1 MCESA
6 SRVDGGGVHDDSCA
20 VSKGSLGACAT
31 LALLAVLALAL
42 GCQSNGEAADP
53 VALAEPSKQASP
65 PLLSRTRPLMS
76 TVFRIQV
83 DSPPSNAENVIRQA
97 FEEIEHLETALSEW
111 REESDISK
119 VNALAGKKSVK
130 VGDDTLRVVDAG
142 VDVSMWSR
150 GAFDLSWAAL
160 WGLYDFR
167 PDSIKI
173 PTPEEVKPRL
183 RLIDYK
189 NIRLSK
195 KYKTVFLKKRGMAI
209 GTGGIAKGYAL
220 DHAGAILRG
229 GGVDN
234 YMIFGGGQVQVHGE
248 RDGRPWRVGIQHPR
262 DPNAYFAALESTG
275 ASFSTSGDYEHAVFD
290 GSGNR
295 WHHIIDTSTGR
306 PADKSLSV
314 TIMTAE
320 GIYADALSTAAF
332 VLGPE
337 KALKMLRRIAYPAE
351 AVIVGAD
358 CKVYMTPKAKKQI
371 RLNVELVD
379 GRLPNC
385 KP

>member
-1 MCESA
+1 
-6 SRVDGGGVHDDSCA
+6 
-20 VSKGSLGACAT
+20 
-31 LALLAVLALAL
+31 
-42 GCQSNGEAADP
+42 
-53 VALAEPSKQASP
+53 
-65 PLLSRTRPLMS
+65 MS

-83 DSPPSNAENVIRQA
+83 DAPPDDAENVVREA
-97 FEEIEHLETALSEW
+97 FREIERLETVLSEW
-111 REESDISK
+111 RDGSNVSK
-119 VNALAGKKSVK
+119 VNQLAGKKPVK
-130 VGDDTLRVVDAG
+130 VDDDTLRVVDAG
-142 VDVSMWSR
+142 FDVSVWSR

-173 PTPEEVKPRL
+173 PSPADVKPRL
-183 RLIDYK
+183 DLIDYR
-189 NIRLSK
+189 NIRISK
-195 KYKTVFLKKRGMAI
+195 KYNTVFLKKRGMAI

-220 DHAGAILRG
+220 DQAGAILRG

-234 YMIFGGGQVQVHGE
+234 YMIFGGGQVQVHGK

-262 DPNAYFAALESTG
+262 DPTSYFAALESTG

-290 GSGNR
+290 GAGKR
-295 WHHIIDTSTGR
+295 WHHIIDTKTGR
-306 PADKSLSV
+306 PADKSVSV

-332 VLGPE
+332 VLGPN

-358 CKVYMTPKAKKQI
+358 CKVYMTPKAKKRI
-371 RLNVELVD
+371 RWNVNLVD
-379 GRLPNC
+379 GRLPGC

>member
-1 MCESA
+1 MLRTCAAYLLLAFAIACQGQYEPTKAISPGEVPSA
-6 SRVDGGGVHDDSCA
+6 S
-20 VSKGSLGACAT
+20 
-31 LALLAVLALAL
+31 
-42 GCQSNGEAADP
+42 
-53 VALAEPSKQASP
+53 SP
-65 PLLSRTRPLMS
+65 ELLSRTRPLMS

-83 DSPPSNAENVIRQA
+83 DAAPDNAENVIRDA
-97 FEEIEHLETALSEW
+97 FQEIERLETVLSEW
-111 REESDISK
+111 RDGSDISK
-119 VNALAGKKSVK
+119 VNSLAGKKSVK
-130 VGDDTLRVVDAG
+130 VSDDTLRVVDAG

-167 PDSIKI
+167 PDSIQI
-173 PTPEEVKPRL
+173 PSVDEITPRL

-189 NIRLSK
+189 NIRVSK

-220 DHAGAILRG
+220 DQAGAILRG
-229 GGVDN
+229 GGVEN
-234 YMIFGGGQVQVHGE
+234 YMIFGGGQVQVQGL

-262 DPNAYFAALESTG
+262 DPQSYFAALESTG

-290 GSGNR
+290 GTGKR
-295 WHHIIDTSTGR
+295 WHHIIDTKTGR
-306 PADKSLSV
+306 PATKSLSV

-332 VLGPE
+332 VLGPQ
-337 KALKMLRRIAYPAE
+337 KALTMLRRIAYPAE

-358 CKVYMTPKAKKQI
+358 CRVYLTPKAKKQI
-371 RLNVELVD
+371 RWNVDLVD

>member
-1 MCESA
+1 MPRA
-6 SRVDGGGVHDDSCA
+6 CA
-20 VSKGSLGACAT
+20 VI
-31 LALLAVLALAL
+31 ALLALSL
-42 GCQSNGEAADP
+42 GCESQRDTDDA
-53 VALAEPSKQASP
+53 QASGVASSAAT
-65 PLLSRTRPLMS
+65 PLLTRTRPLMS
-76 TVFRIQV
+76 TVFRIEVQSPMEGAEQV
-83 DSPPSNAENVIRQA
+83 VQQA
-97 FEEIEHLETALSEW
+97 FLEIERLESLLSEW
-111 REESDISK
+111 REDSDIAK
-119 VNALAGKKSVK
+119 INAGAGKKPVK
-130 VGDDTLRVVDAG
+130 VSDDTLRVIDAG
-142 VDVSMWSR
+142 LDVSMWSR

-173 PTPEEVKPRL
+173 PTMQEIEPRL
-183 RLIDYK
+183 KLIDYK
-189 NIRLSK
+189 NIRVST
-195 KYKTVFLKKRGMAI
+195 KYNTVFLKKRGMAI

-229 GGVDN
+229 GGINN
-234 YMIFGGGQVQVHGE
+234 YMIFGGGQVQVHGK

-262 DPNAYFAALESTG
+262 DPTTYFAALESTG
-275 ASFSTSGDYEHAVFD
+275 ASFSTSGDYEHVVFD
-290 GSGNR
+290 GSGRR
-295 WHHIIDTSTGR
+295 WHHIIDPKTGR

-337 KALKMLRRIAYPAE
+337 KALRMLSRMAYPAE

-358 CKVYMTPKAKKQI
+358 CKVYMTPKAEKQI
-371 RLNVELVD
+371 RWTVDLVD
-379 GRLPNC
+379 GRLPHC

>member
-1 MCESA
+1 
-6 SRVDGGGVHDDSCA
+6 
-20 VSKGSLGACAT
+20 
-31 LALLAVLALAL
+31 
-42 GCQSNGEAADP
+42 
-53 VALAEPSKQASP
+53 
-65 PLLSRTRPLMS
+65 MS

-83 DSPPSNAENVIRQA
+83 DAAPGDAEAVIREA
-97 FEEIEHLETALSEW
+97 FQEIERLETVLSEW
-111 REESDISK
+111 RDDSDISK

-130 VGDDTLRVVDAG
+130 VSDDTLRVVDAG

-150 GAFDLSWAAL
+150 GSFDLSWAAL

-167 PDSIKI
+167 PDSIRI
-173 PTPEEVKPRL
+173 PAPEEIKQRL
-183 RLIDYK
+183 PLVDYK
-189 NIRLSK
+189 SIRISK
-195 KYKTVFLKKRGMAI
+195 KYGTVFLKKRGMAI

-220 DHAGAILRG
+220 DRAGAILRG

-234 YMIFGGGQVQVHGE
+234 YMIFGGGQVQVHGKRE
-248 RDGRPWRVGIQHPR
+248 GRPWRVGIQHPR
-262 DPNAYFAALESTG
+262 DPSSYFASLESTG

-290 GSGNR
+290 GNGRR
-295 WHHIIDTSTGR
+295 WHHIIDTKTGY

-358 CKVYMTPKAKKQI
+358 CRVYMTPKAKKQI
-371 RLNVELVD
+371 RWNVELVG

-385 KP
+385 EP

>member
-1 MCESA
+1 M
-6 SRVDGGGVHDDSCA
+6 SRGP
-20 VSKGSLGACAT
+20 LRACAAF
-31 LALLAVLALAL
+31 ALLAFGL
-42 GCQSNGEAADP
+42 GCQSNAEPTEPVSPGEAPND
-53 VALAEPSKQASP
+53 ASP

-83 DSPPSNAENVIRQA
+83 DSPPGHAENVIRQA
-97 FEEIEHLETALSEW
+97 FEEVERLETVLSEW
-111 REESDISK
+111 RDDSDISK
-119 VNALAGKKSVK
+119 VNKLAGKKSVK

-173 PTPEEVKPRL
+173 PTPEEIKPRL
-183 RLIDYK
+183 GLIDYK
-189 NIRLSK
+189 NIRVSK
-195 KYKTVFLKKRGMAI
+195 KYKTVFLKKRGMVI

-229 GGVDN
+229 GGVES

-262 DPNAYFAALESTG
+262 DPSSYFAALESTG

-290 GSGNR
+290 GAGKR
-295 WHHIIDTSTGR
+295 WHHIIDTKTGL

-314 TIMTAE
+314 TIMTSE

-351 AVIVGAD
+351 AVIVGSD
-358 CKVYMTPKAKKQI
+358 CRVYMTPKAKQQI

>member
-1 MCESA
+1 M
-6 SRVDGGGVHDDSCA
+6 
-20 VSKGSLGACAT
+20 
-31 LALLAVLALAL
+31 LAFGL
-42 GCQSNGEAADP
+42 GCQSNSTTIEPAPPGEAPNEAGD
-53 VALAEPSKQASP
+53 A
-65 PLLSRTRPLMS
+65 LLSRTRPLMS

-83 DSPPSNAENVIRQA
+83 DNPPSNAENVIRQA
-97 FEEIEHLETALSEW
+97 FEEVERLENVLSEW
-111 REESDISK
+111 REDSDISK
-119 VNALAGKKSVK
+119 VNSLAGKKPVK
-130 VGDDTLRVVDAG
+130 VGEDTLRVVDAG
-142 VDVSMWSR
+142 MDVSMWSR

-173 PTPEEVKPRL
+173 PSPQEIKPRL
-183 RLIDYK
+183 ALIGYK
-189 NIRLSK
+189 NIRVSK

-234 YMIFGGGQVQVHGE
+234 YMIFGGGQVQVHGT

-262 DPNAYFAALESTG
+262 DPRMYFAALESTG

-290 GSGNR
+290 GAGKR
-295 WHHIIDTSTGR
+295 WHHIINTKTGR
-306 PADKSLSV
+306 PAYQSLSV
-314 TIMTAE
+314 TIMTSE

-332 VLGPE
+332 VLGPA
-337 KALKMLRRIAYPAE
+337 KALKMLSRIAYPAE
-351 AVIVGAD
+351 AVIVGSD
-358 CKVYMTPKAKKQI
+358 CKVYMSPKAKEHI
-371 RLNVELVD
+371 RMNVELVE

>member
-1 MCESA
+1 
-6 SRVDGGGVHDDSCA
+6 
-20 VSKGSLGACAT
+20 
-31 LALLAVLALAL
+31 
-42 GCQSNGEAADP
+42 
-53 VALAEPSKQASP
+53 
-65 PLLSRTRPLMS
+65 MS

-83 DSPPSNAENVIRQA
+83 DSPPDNAENVVRQA
-97 FEEIEHLETALSEW
+97 FEEIERLETVLSEW
-111 REESDISK
+111 RDDSDISK
-119 VNALAGKKSVK
+119 VNSLAGKKSVK
-130 VGDDTLRVVDAG
+130 VGADALRVIDAG
-142 VDVSMWSR
+142 MDVSMWSR

-173 PTPEEVKPRL
+173 PTLEEIRPRIA
-183 RLIDYK
+183 LIDYQK
-189 NIRLSK
+189 IRVSK

-220 DHAGAILRG
+220 DQAGAILRG
-229 GGVDN
+229 AGVDN
-234 YMIFGGGQVQVHGE
+234 YMIFGGGQVQVHGK

-262 DPNAYFAALESTG
+262 DPSSYFAALESTG

-290 GSGNR
+290 GAGKR
-295 WHHIIDTSTGR
+295 WHHIIDPKTGR

-314 TIMTAE
+314 TIMTSE

-337 KALKMLRRIAYPAE
+337 KALKMLGRIAYPAE

-358 CKVYMTPKAKKQI
+358 CKVYMTSKAKKRI
-371 RLNVELVD
+371 RMNVELVD
-379 GRLPNC
+379 GRLPHC

>member
-1 MCESA
+1 
-6 SRVDGGGVHDDSCA
+6 
-20 VSKGSLGACAT
+20 
-31 LALLAVLALAL
+31 
-42 GCQSNGEAADP
+42 
-53 VALAEPSKQASP
+53 
-65 PLLSRTRPLMS
+65 MS

-83 DSPPSNAENVIRQA
+83 DSPPDNAENVIRDA
-97 FEEIEHLETALSEW
+97 FQEIERLETVLSEW
-111 REESDISK
+111 REDSDISK

-130 VGDDTLRVVDAG
+130 VSDDTLRVVDAG
-142 VDVSMWSR
+142 LDVSMWSR

-173 PTPEEVKPRL
+173 PSAADIKPKL
-183 RLIDYK
+183 ALIDYK
-189 NIRLSK
+189 NIRVSK

-220 DHAGAILRG
+220 DQAGAILRG
-229 GGVDN
+229 GGVND
-234 YMIFGGGQVQVHGE
+234 YMIFGGGQVQVHGR

-262 DPNAYFAALESTG
+262 DPTTYFAALESTG

-290 GSGNR
+290 GTGKR
-295 WHHIIDTSTGR
+295 WHHIIDTKTGR

-332 VLGPE
+332 ILGPE
-337 KALKMLRRIAYPAE
+337 KALKMLSRIAYPAE

-358 CKVYMTPKAKKQI
+358 CKVYLTPKAKKRI
-371 RLNVELVD
+371 RWNVDLVD
-379 GRLPNC
+379 GRLPSC

>member
-1 MCESA
+1 
-6 SRVDGGGVHDDSCA
+6 
-20 VSKGSLGACAT
+20 
-31 LALLAVLALAL
+31 
-42 GCQSNGEAADP
+42 
-53 VALAEPSKQASP
+53 
-65 PLLSRTRPLMS
+65 MS

-83 DSPPSNAENVIRQA
+83 DAPPANTENVIRLA
-97 FEEIEHLETALSEW
+97 FAEVERLEAVLSEW
-111 REESDISK
+111 RNESDISK
-119 VNALAGKKSVK
+119 INELAGKKPVK

-142 VDVSMWSR
+142 MDVSAWSR

-167 PDSIKI
+167 PDSIRI
-173 PTPEEVKPRL
+173 PTPEEIKSRL
-183 RLIDYK
+183 SLIDYK
-189 NIRLSK
+189 NIRVSRT
-195 KYKTVFLKKRGMAI
+195 YQTVFLKKRGMAI

-229 GGVDN
+229 GGIDN
-234 YMIFGGGQVQVHGE
+234 YMIFGGGQVQVHGK
-248 RDGRPWRVGIQHPR
+248 RNGRPWRVGIQHPR
-262 DPNAYFAALESTG
+262 DPDKYFAALESTG

-290 GSGNR
+290 GAGKR
-295 WHHIIDTSTGR
+295 WHHIIDTKTGL

-314 TIMTAE
+314 TIMTSE

-337 KALKMLRRIAYPAE
+337 KAIQMLSRIAYPAE

-358 CKVYMTPKAKKQI
+358 CKVYMTPKAEQRI
-371 RLNVELVD
+371 RMNVELLD

-385 KP
+385 TP

>member
-1 MCESA
+1 MQQSA
-6 SRVDGGGVHDDSCA
+6 SRVDAAGVHDESCA
-20 VSKGSLGACAT
+20 VLRACAAIT
-31 LALLAVLALAL
+31 LLAFGF
-42 GCQSNGEAADP
+42 GCQGNSETIAP
-53 VALAEPSKQASP
+53 VSPDERSKDSGP

-83 DSPPSNAENVIRQA
+83 DSPPDNSENVIRQA
-97 FEEIEHLETALSEW
+97 FQELERLETVLSEW
-111 REESDISK
+111 RDDSDISK

-142 VDVSMWSR
+142 LDVSMWSR

-173 PTPEEVKPRL
+173 PTAEEIKPRL
-183 RLIDYK
+183 KLIDYK
-189 NIRLSK
+189 NIRASK

-220 DHAGAILRG
+220 DQAGAILRG
-229 GGVDN
+229 GGIEN

-248 RDGRPWRVGIQHPR
+248 REGRPWRVGIQHPR
-262 DPNAYFAALESTG
+262 DPSTYFAALESTG

-290 GSGNR
+290 GSGKR
-295 WHHIIDTSTGR
+295 WHHIIDTKTGR

-337 KALKMLRRIAYPAE
+337 KALKMLSRIAYPAE
-351 AVIVGAD
+351 AVIVGSD
-358 CKVYMTPKAKKQI
+358 CKVYMTPKAKRQI
-371 RLNVELVD
+371 RMNVDLVD